1 MSERRPPDLTELVGD
16 DVPEAELANLRRV
29 DSLLR
34 SVPAP
39 PELPD
44 RLAAPVRHESRPSR
58 LWTPRRSLAA
68 VALAAAVA
76 ALAFGLGAWIAGGNS
91 FDERYAVEMS
101 GTFEAPAA
109 SAVVRL
115 GEPDEDGNRPIRL
128 EATGLEPLPEGGYYV
143 LWLEKDGEY
152 AGTCGTFAVGAGH
165 AEAEW
170 TVSYDFTDYD
180 AWVVSARVPG
190 DEPADAPRILEA
202 EISF

>member
-1 MSERRPPDLTELVGD
+1 MSERRPPDLSELVGD
-16 DVPEAELANLRRV
+16 DVPETELAELRRV
-29 DSLLR
+29 DGILR

-44 RLAAPVRHESRPSR
+44 RLAAPARQESRSLR

-68 VALAAAVA
+68 VAFAAAVA
-76 ALAFGLGAWIAGGNS
+76 AVFFGLGAWTTGGDD
-91 FDERYAVEMS
+91 FDERYAVAMS

-115 GEPDEDGNRPIRL
+115 GEPDDDGNRPIRL

-152 AGTCGTFAVGAGH
+152 AGTCGTFAVGAGE

>member
-1 MSERRPPDLTELVGD
+1 MSERRPPDLAELLGD
-16 DVPEAELANLRRV
+16 DVPESELAGLRRV
-29 DSLLR
+29 DGLLR

-44 RLAAPVRHESRPSR
+44 RLAAPASQQPRQVR

-76 ALAFGLGAWIAGGNS
+76 ALSFGLGAWIAGGS
-91 FDERYAVEMS
+91 GFDERYSVPMT

-109 SAVVRL
+109 SAIVRV
-115 GEPDEDGNRPIRL
+115 GTADDDGNRPIRL

-152 AGTCGTFAVGAGH
+152 AGTCGTFAVAAGES
-165 AEAEW
+165 EAEW
-170 TVSYDFTDYD
+170 TVSYDFADFD

>member
-1 MSERRPPDLTELVGD
+1 VSERRPADLNELVGD
-16 DVPEAELANLRRV
+16 GIPEAELAELRRV
-29 DSLLR
+29 DALLR
-34 SVPAP
+34 AVPAP

-44 RLAAPVRHESRPSR
+44 SLSAPGRQESRALR

-68 VALAAAVA
+68 VALAAVVA
-76 ALAFGLGAWIAGGNS
+76 AVAFGLGAWTAGGND
-91 FDERYAVEMS
+91 FDERYSVAMS

-115 GEPDEDGNRPIRL
+115 GEPDDDGNRPIRL

-152 AGTCGTFAVGAGH
+152 AGTCGTFAVGADE

>member
-44 RLAAPVRHESRPSR
+44 RLAAPVRHESGPSR
-58 LWTPRRSLAA
+58 GWGPRPWRAPGAPAPPRAA
-68 VALAAAVA
+68 RAV
-76 ALAFGLGAWIAGGNS
+76 GLGAWIAGGNS

-152 AGTCGTFAVGAGH
+152 AGTCGTFAVGAGD